1 MRTIYLAGGIGSGKS
16 TVAREL
22 ERLGCRRID
31 LDQLSRDVLLPG
43 TRTTQD
49 VAAAFGHDLLD
60 PVTGEL
66 DRRLLA
72 ERAFVTREDAARLEA
87 IELPAIRALL
97 ERTLDELAAS
107 PDAPQACLVEV
118 PLLDRMGEALGRAD
132 EVLVVSCPLGVR
144 RERAMGRGMDE
155 ADFEARRA
163 NQPSD
168 PWLLAHAT
176 SVIDNAGTPEDLRA
190 SVRQW
195 ALDHGVVSDDA

>member
-22 ERLGCRRID
+22 ECLGCRRID

-43 TRTTQD
+43 TQTTQD

-60 PVTGEL
+60 PLTGEL

-72 ERAFVTREDAARLEA
+72 QRAFATREDAARLEA

-97 ERTLDELAAS
+97 EQTLSELAAS
-107 PDAPQACLVEV
+107 QDAPRTCLVEV
-118 PLLDRMGEALGRAD
+118 PLLDRMGEALGLAD
-132 EVLVVSCPLGVR
+132 EVLVVSCPLDVR
-144 RERAMGRGMDE
+144 RERAVGRGMSE
-155 ADFEARRA
+155 EDFEARRA
-163 NQPSD
+163 NQPADS
-168 PWLLAHAT
+168 WLLAQAT

-195 ALDHGVVSDDA
+195 ARDHGVVSDHA

>member
-43 TRTTQD
+43 TQTTRD
-49 VAAAFGHDLLD
+49 VAAAFGRDLLD

-72 ERAFVTREDAARLEA
+72 ERAFATREEAARLEA

-97 ERTLDELAAS
+97 ERTLAELAAS
-107 PDAPQACLVEV
+107 PDAPRTCLVEV
-118 PLLDRMGEALGRAD
+118 PLLDRMGESLELAD

-144 RERAMGRGMDE
+144 RERALGRGMSE

-168 PWLLAHAT
+168 SWLLAQAT
-176 SVIDNAGTPEDLRA
+176 SVIDNAGTPEELRA